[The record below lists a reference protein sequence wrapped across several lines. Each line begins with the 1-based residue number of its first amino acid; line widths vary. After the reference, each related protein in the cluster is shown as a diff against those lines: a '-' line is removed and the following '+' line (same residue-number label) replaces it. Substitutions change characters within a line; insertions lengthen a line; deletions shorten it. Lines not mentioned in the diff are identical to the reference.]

1 MSERIARASR
11 ETAALIVR
19 LRLAAYGES
28 REFRL
33 LKPECLEWSRVDDEE
48 VVLAAFTASGEA
60 VSTTRGG
67 IVRGAREAAEHLG
80 CSVNLAAHHF
90 PALLLSRGATERRAG
105 QAGLH
110 SALRYYFLR
119 SILNSS
125 ICSALGMVYLSAP
138 RTNLMRE
145 IGYEFEAPKRVW
157 DLEVEPIQPVMV
169 AHLRAD
175 RIAKACQQLES
186 LVGDTLRAYPW
197 HGPPIVWQEYCRES
211 GARTATASP

>member
-138 RTNLMRE
+138 RTKLMR
-145 IGYEFEAPKRVW
+145 K
-157 DLEVEPIQPVMV
+157 
-169 AHLRAD
+169 
-175 RIAKACQQLES
+175 
-186 LVGDTLRAYPW
+186 
-197 HGPPIVWQEYCRES
+197 
-211 GARTATASP
+211 

>member
-1 MSERIARASR
+1 LSQRIARASK
-11 ETAALIVR
+11 EIAAPIVR
-19 LRLAAYGES
+19 LRLAAYSES

-48 VVLAAFTASGEA
+48 VVLAAFTASGEV

-80 CSVNLAAHHF
+80 CSVNLAQHHF
-90 PALLLSRGATERRAG
+90 PALLLSRGATERQAG

-119 SILNSS
+119 SILHSS
-125 ICSALGMVYLSAP
+125 VCSALGMVYFSAP
-138 RTNLMRE
+138 RTNLMRD
-145 IGYEFEAPKRVW
+145 IGYEFHAPARVW
-157 DLEVEPIQPVMV
+157 DVEVEPIQPVMV

-175 RIAKACQQLES
+175 RVVKACQLLEA
-186 LVGDTLRAYPW
+186 LIGDTLRAYPW
-197 HGPPIVWQEYCRES
+197 HGSPIVWQDYCVES
-211 GARTATASP
+211 SAPTATASP